1 MRRNAIHKAVR
12 RFADRQHGVFSAAQ
26 ARSAGA
32 SPEVIRWRVES
43 GVWERVCRGVYRLP
57 GAPDTWRQRLWTALL
72 VAGPGAVV
80 AREAAAA
87 LWGLPGFAKG
97 PIAVVAVHGI
107 KDHRLAVGHF
117 HESRR
122 LPPSHV
128 TLIDGI
134 PVTTLE

>member
-1 MRRNAIHKAVR
+1 MRRNAIHEAVR

-32 SPEVIRWRVES
+32 SPEVIRWRVER

-57 GAPDTWRQRLWTALL
+57 GAPDTWRQHLWTALL

-87 LWGLPGFAKG
+87 LRGVPGVPEGPGGVGAADGMKGHGLPFGNVHEPRCLRAS
-97 PIAVVAVHGI
+97 PVALTEGI
-107 KDHRLAVGHF
+107 L
-117 HESRR
+117 
-122 LPPSHV
+122 
-128 TLIDGI
+128 
-134 PVTTLE
+134 